1 MSTHGGRREGAG
13 RKPGPTASHNE
24 RFMAARAAKEE
35 SLARLRGMEAD
46 EAERRLIPAA
56 EVESTLALAFATVA
70 QALLNLPDA
79 MEREGLPSEAAEI
92 AERVIHAAM
101 DGLADDLATLGSC
114 RSHQPAMPR
123 HAMGRSD
130 ARGDGS

>member
-13 RKPGPTASHNE
+13 RKAGPTASHNE

-46 EAERRLIPAA
+46 EAERRLMRAS
-56 EVESTLALAFATVA
+56 EVEATLAMAFATVA

-79 MEREGLPSEAAEI
+79 MERVGLTAEAAAL
-92 AERVIHAAM
+92 AEGVIHAAM
-101 DGLADDLATLGSC
+101 DGLADDLKRLGVEPC
-114 RSHQPAMPR
+114 TKRPT
-123 HAMGRSD
+123 
-130 ARGDGS
+130 

>member
-13 RKPGPTASHNE
+13 RKAGPTASHNE

-46 EAERRLIPAA
+46 EAERRLMRAS
-56 EVESTLALAFATVA
+56 EVEATLAMAFATVA

-79 MEREGLPSEAAEI
+79 MERVGLTAEAAAL
-92 AERVIHAAM
+92 AEGVIHGAM
-101 DGLADDLATLGSC
+101 DGLADDLKRLGVEPC
-114 RSHQPAMPR
+114 TKRPT
-123 HAMGRSD
+123 
-130 ARGDGS
+130 

>member
-1 MSTHGGRREGAG
+1 MTAKTTHGGARPGAG
-13 RKPGPTASHNE
+13 RKPGPTATANE

-70 QALLNLPDA
+70 QALLSLPDV
-79 MEREGLPSEAAEI
+79 MEAEGLPREAAET
-92 AERVIHAAM
+92 AERTIQAAM
-101 DGLADDLATLGSC
+101 DGLADDLKLLGVE
-114 RSHQPAMPR
+114 PR
-123 HAMGRSD
+123 TERPT
-130 ARGDGS
+130 